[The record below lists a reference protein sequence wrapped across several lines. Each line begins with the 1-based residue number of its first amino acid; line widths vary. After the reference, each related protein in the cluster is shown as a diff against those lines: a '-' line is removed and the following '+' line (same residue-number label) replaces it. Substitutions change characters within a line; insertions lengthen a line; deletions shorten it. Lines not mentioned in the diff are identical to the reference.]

1 MVFFLVTLLL
11 PNLPGFDPLQ
21 FVQFSFI
28 GGFKNFD
35 HTSLL
40 HDIIFT
46 SMSETSQH
54 FHQKYAKITQKSPQD
69 LPLLRKQRRSQFV
82 LYCWC
87 LSTLE
92 YDPVHF
98 LVLWT
103 LIKNWIEVISISV
116 FEFSFDIDD
125 SNSHQA
131 LFILNI
137 RIFQLNLPFSINNC
151 YKNLE
156 LKKLKN
162 VL

>member
-1 MVFFLVTLLL
+1 MTDSFLKCFPSSTLSQQLRIATIHRHTFSKSIVEILKVVFLLVTLLR

-40 HDIIFT
+40 HDIIITF
-46 SMSETSQH
+46 MSETSQH
-54 FHQKYAKITQKSPQD
+54 FHQKYAKIAQKSPQD

-92 YDPVHF
+92 
-98 LVLWT
+98 
-103 LIKNWIEVISISV
+103 
-116 FEFSFDIDD
+116 
-125 SNSHQA
+125 
-131 LFILNI
+131 
-137 RIFQLNLPFSINNC
+137 
-151 YKNLE
+151 
-156 LKKLKN
+156 
-162 VL
+162 

>member
-40 HDIIFT
+40 HDIIIT

-69 LPLLRKQRRSQFV
+69 LPLLRKLRRSQFV

-116 FEFSFDIDD
+116 FEFKIPILSVILIAY
-125 SNSHQA
+125 SKNKC
-131 LFILNI
+131 LFIK
-137 RIFQLNLPFSINNC
+137 FMFNNFR
-151 YKNLE
+151 YWTQIDIESNT
-156 LKKLKN
+156 
-162 VL
+162 